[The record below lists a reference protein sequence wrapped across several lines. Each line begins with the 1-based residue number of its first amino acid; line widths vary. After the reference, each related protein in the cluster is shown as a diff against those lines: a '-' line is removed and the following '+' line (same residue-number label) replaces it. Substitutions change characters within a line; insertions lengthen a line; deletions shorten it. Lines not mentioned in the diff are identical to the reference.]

1 MLAEMYRDLQ
11 FKYPLLSHFTTMQ
24 NVLINFSKTSQS
36 EIVWKSIY
44 CFWRFYMT
52 TNGQT
57 HSSVLQGTLQG
68 CRCTWNGMLLMT
80 AADRKFKANKVAKCE
95 RPCLASISFWHCA
108 RSLIVHIR
116 HLMCEW
122 DCLKPE
128 IHVSCVKFYLTRNT
142 IHCHY
147 KVQSVNAL

>member
-1 MLAEMYRDLQ
+1 MYRDMQ

-24 NVLINFSKTSQS
+24 NVLINFSKTSQC
-36 EIVWKSIY
+36 EISWKSIY
-44 CFWRFYMT
+44 CLWRFYIN

-57 HSSVLQGTLQG
+57 CISFLKGTQQG
-68 CRCTWNGMLLMT
+68 CRCASNGMLLMT
-80 AADRKFKANKVAKCE
+80 ALNRKFKANKVAKC
-95 RPCLASISFWHCA
+95 RGPCLASISLWHCA
-108 RSLIVHIR
+108 HSLIVHIR

-122 DCLKPE
+122 SCLEHE

-147 KVQSVNAL
+147 KDQSVNAV